1 VSRDPWTHISPMPP
15 LQIARPLLSTSSLT
29 ANHGRTSLLSSSRA
43 SSAPARTGCCSSMTT
58 GSRSCGHGSPV
69 VCGARRWPQSR
80 QSLTE
85 LACTICG
92 TFTPRCSSGM
102 ASRSR
107 RCSPGSGT
115 QQLPRRWTP
124 TRTCGRMRTI
134 RRGQPSTPCSRSISL
149 RTLCGQNRVTSDV
162 SAGHRL
168 GADEL
173 ACKPDPVRRAPLGSP
188 AGGHPSR
195 PAVAGRLQ
203 RPTRRHWAGHP
214 RSPAQHPGIR
224 VPFGL
229 APGGVYRAVPVTR
242 DAGGLLHH
250 RFTLTPLAR
259 GGLFSVALSR
269 GSPRVAVSNHP
280 ALRSPD
286 FPRQARRRT

>member
-1 VSRDPWTHISPMPP
+1 MAICLCDSQDPGPAILLATVTYTTCTASVCRHSRWSRRTRRVLLLHGLSHAVNGN
-15 LQIARPLLSTSSLT
+15 AR
-29 ANHGRTSLLSSSRA
+29 
-43 SSAPARTGCCSSMTT
+43 APGDLHA
-58 GSRSCGHGSPV
+58 
-69 VCGARRWPQSR
+69 ARR
-80 QSLTE
+80 
-85 LACTICG
+85 I
-92 TFTPRCSSGM
+92 
-102 ASRSR
+102 
-107 RCSPGSGT
+107 
-115 QQLPRRWTP
+115 
-124 TRTCGRMRTI
+124 
-134 RRGQPSTPCSRSISL
+134 
-149 RTLCGQNRVTSDV
+149 
-162 SAGHRL
+162 

-173 ACKPDPVRRAPLGSP
+173 ACKPDSVHRAPCGIP

-203 RPTRRHWAGHP
+203 RPTRRHRAGHP
-214 RSPAQHPGIR
+214 RSPAQRAVSGA
-224 VPFGL
+224 PFGL

-286 FPRQARRRT
+286 FPRQARYRARRDRPANSSAPSA